1 MLLKVELWLEVELE
15 LDAGLSWDAGLVLEV
30 WMVLQLWLC
39 WRLASDQGGGLDG
52 GVEQNND
59 FHAIFILASR
69 YSKILY

>member
-52 GVEQNND
+52 VEQNND